1 MRRAPTECL
10 VRRLL
15 YLFLF
20 LYIIHEERLVDVN
33 ERIDKQSM
41 TSAAAEQPADSY
53 ERADGA
59 V

>member
-1 MRRAPTECL
+1 MF

-20 LYIIHEERLVDVN
+20 LHIIHEERLVDVN

-41 TSAAAEQPADSY
+41 TAADVEQPADSY

>member
-41 TSAAAEQPADSY
+41 TAAAFEQAGGSY